1 MRLIDVDV
9 LINEIKKDTET
20 VIKQDDKAGS
30 FWLGYFAGLVIKQPI
45 IQQHS
50 FHTDVANINV
60 DNTISRQVAIDEVC
74 KMMYECFGADEEELD
89 AIKVTLHELP
99 PVQSE
104 PKEGHWIDKGW
115 SGDWAWQTDGRGNC
129 WRVIV
134 CSECGKSVSVESNY
148 CPHCGVKMKGEKI

>member
-1 MRLIDVDV
+1 MRLIDADV
-9 LINEIKKDTET
+9 LLNEIKEDTKT
-20 VIKQDDKAGS
+20 VIEQDDKIGS
-30 FWLGYFAGLVIKQPI
+30 FWLGYIAGLVIKQPTI
-45 IQQHS
+45 RFDI
-50 FHTDVANINV
+50 ANINV
-60 DNTISRQVAIDEVC
+60 GDAISRQVTIDEVC

-99 PVQSE
+99 SVQPE
-104 PKEGHWIDKGW
+104 PQEGHWIDKGW

-148 CPHCGVKMKGEKI
+148 CPHCGTKMRRENC

>member
-1 MRLIDVDV
+1 MRLIDADV
-9 LINEIKKDTET
+9 LLNEIKEDTET
-20 VIKQDDKAGS
+20 VIEQDDKIGS
-30 FWLGYFAGLVIKQPI
+30 FWLGYIAGLVIKQPTI
-45 IQQHS
+45 RFDI
-50 FHTDVANINV
+50 ANINV
-60 DNTISRQVAIDEVC
+60 GDAISRQVTIDEVC

-99 PVQSE
+99 SVQPE
-104 PKEGHWIDKGW
+104 PQEGHWIDKGW

-148 CPHCGVKMKGEKI
+148 CPHCGTKMRRENC